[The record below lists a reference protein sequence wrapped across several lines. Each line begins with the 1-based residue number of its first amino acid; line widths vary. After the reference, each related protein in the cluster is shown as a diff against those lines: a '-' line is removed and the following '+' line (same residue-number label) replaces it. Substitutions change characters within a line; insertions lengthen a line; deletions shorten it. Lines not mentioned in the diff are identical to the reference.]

1 MTDVYELFKEEIWM
15 PDDFTNC
22 IWCENCGELSWN
34 LDNSIED
41 LENGDGNTYSADRKV
56 LVAEKEPYVM
66 YIINDGCGNTYQ
78 AIFDLRN
85 KKEF

>member
-15 PDDFTNC
+15 PDDFTYC
-22 IWCENCGELSWN
+22 IWYDNGEELSWN
-34 LDNSIED
+34 IENNIED
-41 LENGDGNTYSADRKV
+41 LENGDGDTYCGEV
-56 LVAEKEPYVM
+56 LVNLVKGDYALYVL
-66 YIINDGCGNTYQ
+66 NDGCGNKYQ